1 MTRQSPGEQGHLP
14 ELYIF
19 VTSPRPDPYV
29 NVLMYLVRNHPVS
42 AINYVALIE
51 HDYTSE
57 QMAERLSDIEEKV
70 GHLLDELARGLY
82 AGQTIGLDQ
91 AWSNAYREC
100 RDKLDRIPVQRL
112 SIPWDD
118 LDSELLRFL
127 ANSPVMFDVT
137 TLKKNLLVDVVALL
151 LSRGWTNIYSF
162 ELITSGQPRYDDKG
176 LIHALGPIGF
186 RYRSL
191 AESKHIQKARSR
203 IVARS
208 VTFRTLFIVT
218 GIVAFTVFMIELF
231 FANTILASSILALAT
246 IASIV
251 GALFPLVRKDS

>member
-1 MTRQSPGEQGHLP
+1 MIRQSAGEQGYLP

-29 NVLMYLVRNHPVS
+29 NVLMHLFRNRPVS

-57 QMAERLSDIEEKV
+57 QMAERLSDIEADV
-70 GHLLDELARGLY
+70 GHLLDELARGFY
-82 AGQTIGLDQ
+82 AGNRIELDS
-91 AWSNAYREC
+91 AWSGAYREC
-100 RDKLDRIPVQRL
+100 RVELDRIPVQRL
-112 SIPWDD
+112 SISWDD
-118 LDSELLRFL
+118 LDSELLKFL
-127 ANSPVMFDVT
+127 RGAPVMFDVT

-162 ELITSGQPRYDDKG
+162 ELVTSGQPQYDDKG
-176 LIHALGPIGF
+176 LIHALGPTGF

-191 AESKHIQKARSR
+191 AESKHVEKARSR
-203 IVARS
+203 IVSRS
-208 VTFRTLFIVT
+208 ITFRTFFIVT
-218 GIVAFTVFMIELF
+218 AGVAFTVFIIEVL
-231 FANTILASSILALAT
+231 FANTILASGILIIAT

-251 GALFPLVRKDS
+251 GVLFPLVRKDS